1 MGEILMT
8 GGSGGGTGSDECTAT
23 LDHVLAGETAVTS
36 DSNDEPGTGRMTVNS
51 LLSFSVAAYSGRR
64 VLLKWQNPYAA
75 AGKPYSG
82 VIIKA
87 SRGGYPAWNASAW
100 DAIFSGAGNNVAPG
114 AWSQAFMDLPA
125 LNTTYYFTA
134 LTYAI
139 TSLGEIYS
147 PVYDP
152 STVKYAVCATNG
164 PAVVTITGTQNYVI
178 PEGYT
183 QADIFC
189 VGGGGGGGAGYRF
202 TGIAYEQGG
211 GGGGGGYT
219 ATALNIGVAAGQI
232 MNCVIGNGGGQN
244 TAINGPGG
252 TGGTTSVSRGGI
264 VFCGGSSSC
273 WQRSQWRIWRIQG
286 RERRI

>member
-75 AGKPYSG
+75 AGTPYSG

-125 LNTTYYFTA
+125 LNTTYYFTC
-134 LTYAI
+134 LLY
-139 TSLGEIYS
+139 TSPS
-147 PVYDP
+147 PRD
-152 STVKYAVCATNG
+152 T
-164 PAVVTITGTQNYVI
+164 
-178 PEGYT
+178 
-183 QADIFC
+183 
-189 VGGGGGGGAGYRF
+189 R
-202 TGIAYEQGG
+202 
-211 GGGGGGYT
+211 
-219 ATALNIGVAAGQI
+219 
-232 MNCVIGNGGGQN
+232 
-244 TAINGPGG
+244 
-252 TGGTTSVSRGGI
+252 
-264 VFCGGSSSC
+264 
-273 WQRSQWRIWRIQG
+273 
-286 RERRI
+286 

>member
-114 AWSQAFMDLPA
+114 AL
-125 LNTTYYFTA
+125 
-134 LTYAI
+134 
-139 TSLGEIYS
+139 SLIH
-147 PVYDP
+147 
-152 STVKYAVCATNG
+152 
-164 PAVVTITGTQNYVI
+164 I
-178 PEGYT
+178 
-183 QADIFC
+183 
-189 VGGGGGGGAGYRF
+189 
-202 TGIAYEQGG
+202 
-211 GGGGGGYT
+211 
-219 ATALNIGVAAGQI
+219 
-232 MNCVIGNGGGQN
+232 
-244 TAINGPGG
+244 
-252 TGGTTSVSRGGI
+252 
-264 VFCGGSSSC
+264 
-273 WQRSQWRIWRIQG
+273 
-286 RERRI
+286 